1 MMMVCV
7 RSIKVT
13 SAPTC
18 TQLTKSAV
26 GLNSDASD
34 NAAAAAAAAADSKDI
49 NSSQSTDNTDAD
61 AAQCR
66 SAQSLS
72 V

>member
-7 RSIKVT
+7 RSIKVS

-34 NAAAAAAAAADSKDI
+34 NAAAAAAAADSKDI

>member
-1 MMMVCV
+1 MMVCV
-7 RSIKVT
+7 RSIKVS

-34 NAAAAAAAAADSKDI
+34 NAAAAAAAADSKDI

>member
-1 MMMVCV
+1 MMVCV
-7 RSIKVT
+7 RSIKVS

-34 NAAAAAAAAADSKDI
+34 NAAAAAAADSKDI

>member
-7 RSIKVT
+7 RSIKVS

-34 NAAAAAAAAADSKDI
+34 NAAAAAAADSKDI